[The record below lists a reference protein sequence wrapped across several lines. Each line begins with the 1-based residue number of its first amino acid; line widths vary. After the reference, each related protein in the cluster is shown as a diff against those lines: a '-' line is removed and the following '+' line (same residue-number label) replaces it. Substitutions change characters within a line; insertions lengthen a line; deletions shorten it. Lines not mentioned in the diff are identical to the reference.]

1 MEKLFLASSL
11 ACPAFS
17 FPPWKILHTVVMAM
31 AVRPRNSIASVS
43 MLQLGI
49 KSGKVN

>member
-1 MEKLFLASSL
+1 MEKLFLASFL

-17 FPPWKILHTVVMAM
+17 FPPWKILHAVVMAM
-31 AVRPRNSIASVS
+31 AVRPRNDIVPVS

-49 KSGKVN
+49 KSEKAN